1 MCSHGQLSEVQMLR
15 DLDVDL
21 GLGQGHIS
29 IHSTCSTTS
38 TPNHLTVASR
48 TTEIWPFQCCELSNN
63 LQSLNS
69 RASFPRKKVE
79 NRSQTSCSP
88 GPILSLTNI
97 SFVLHPKMA
106 EKTDLEMC
114 SYGQLWEVQMLRD
127 LDPDLGSGQG
137 HINIHSTCRTTSMPN
152 RVTVASRISEI
163 WPFEFRR
170 SLNSRDSFPRRKFKN
185 RAQTSCSPGPTLS
198 PPTTSFELHTKMAE
212 EINLE
217 KCNFRNFGSS
227 VTLTTLDRVEVT
239 LVRIS
244 HTPN

>member
-1 MCSHGQLSEVQMLR
+1 MNCCDSFRRRKVENWAATSCRPGAVLSLPTISFELHAKVTEEIDLEMCSHGQLSEVQMLR

-127 LDPDLGSGQG
+127 LDRGSGQG
-137 HINIHSTCRTTSMPN
+137 TQYM
-152 RVTVASRISEI
+152 
-163 WPFEFRR
+163 
-170 SLNSRDSFPRRKFKN
+170 
-185 RAQTSCSPGPTLS
+185 
-198 PPTTSFELHTKMAE
+198 
-212 EINLE
+212 
-217 KCNFRNFGSS
+217 
-227 VTLTTLDRVEVT
+227 
-239 LVRIS
+239 
-244 HTPN
+244 